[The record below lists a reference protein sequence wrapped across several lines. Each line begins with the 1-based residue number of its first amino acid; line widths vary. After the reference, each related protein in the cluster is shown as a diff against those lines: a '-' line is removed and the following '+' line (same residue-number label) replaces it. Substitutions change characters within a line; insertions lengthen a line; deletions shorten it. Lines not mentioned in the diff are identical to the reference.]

1 MVRGASDNLPHL
13 QSLVQPAHDRAH
25 EAGYEV
31 DALQVELSQADA
43 ACAPL
48 EQPALEARR
57 AHAAL
62 AQQLAIARYA
72 FSKARHGSSWRG
84 PAVGL
89 VLGSLCIHDGVLVPL
104 DQVCISQG
112 DQTRPLL
119 ARAWLSAQLWV
130 RPPGWPGCSWPPPGV
145 RRCCLCGGAQL
156 ASTAP
161 GVLPPLRSDE
171 CCRVMEGPLQPGVYV
186 LLGGGVLRHA
196 LSPVPSLRASACMA
210 PRLAAECV

>member
-1 MVRGASDNLPHL
+1 MSHSNLCKQASSSRLILTRACRVVRGASDNLPHL
-13 QSLVQPAHDRAH
+13 QSLVQPAHARAH

-72 FSKARHGSSWRG
+72 PGRTRHSPSWCG

-89 VLGSLCIHDGVLVPL
+89 ALGSRCVHKGVLVPL
-104 DQVCISQG
+104 DQAYVTQG

-119 ARAWLSAQLWV
+119 AGVWLSA
-130 RPPGWPGCSWPPPGV
+130 
-145 RRCCLCGGAQL
+145 
-156 ASTAP
+156 
-161 GVLPPLRSDE
+161 
-171 CCRVMEGPLQPGVYV
+171 
-186 LLGGGVLRHA
+186 
-196 LSPVPSLRASACMA
+196 
-210 PRLAAECV
+210 